1 MDQCGGRI
9 AVRGHLEGRPQRRLT
24 RSIRK
29 SPGRQGSLFSG
40 LGSQKH
46 GHEFVAAE
54 PGEQACG
61 ACGLPQPFGS
71 GMKHRIASQEAIPF
85 VDRLQAD
92 DVQNRDGHQLP
103 GLPWGLRSAR
113 GSAVF
118 GEGGFEY
125 APRRETGDV
134 VVHECPQGCGEAGGG
149 LEEEMETKGIEPST
163 PALQRRCSPN

>member
-1 MDQCGGRI
+1 MNQGGRSI
-9 AVRGHLEGRPQRRLT
+9 VVRGHLECRPQRRLT
-24 RSIRK
+24 RSIGQ
-29 SPGRQGSLFSG
+29 SLGRQGRQFPG
-40 LGSQKH
+40 LGAQKH

-54 PGEQACG
+54 SGEQACG

-71 GMKHRIASQEAIPF
+71 GMKQRIASQEAIPF
-85 VDRLQAD
+85 VHRLQAD
-92 DVQNRDGHQLP
+92 HIQNRHGQQLP
-103 GLPWGLRSAR
+103 GLPCRLRPTS

-125 APRRETGDV
+125 APRREAGDV

-149 LEEEMETKGIEPST
+149 REEKMETKGIEPST